1 MNKRTELVT
10 YLVLTFGLTYI
21 IQYIGLSKG
30 DLINGG
36 YLGGMTPE
44 MTVALQFAMYIPA
57 LVAIT
62 MNTLVQKKGLY
73 VGKARWFINYYLLLV
88 AEMTIS
94 FISVT
99 ILGLHQSNPAI
110 LPIIG
115 SITGITGILGTVL
128 LFALNSKPAWRDDL
142 TKAKLNLGNL
152 KHYLLYAGLL
162 AVFLTVG
169 AYIDLYAGL
178 GTDPGTDISTLLM
191 GAINALL
198 LSPILGLTTGVFGE
212 EYGWR
217 IYLQDLLTEQYG
229 RPIGGLVLGVIW
241 GLWHAPV
248 VLMGWT
254 YPGYGIIGVVV
265 FTVFTTIIGGLLSH
279 ATFVSGT
286 VWVTSYIH
294 AVNNAYGNFT
304 LNLVAFH
311 DPVFNF
317 RLGIYGLV
325 ILSIIVLGFILRN
338 KKLWGLD

>member
-1 MNKRTELVT
+1 MNKRTELVA
-10 YLVLTFGLTYI
+10 YLVVTFGLTYL
-21 IQYIGLSKG
+21 IQYIGLNKG
-30 DLINGG
+30 ELINGG
-36 YLGGMTPE
+36 YLGGLTPE
-44 MTVALQFAMYIPA
+44 MTVAFQFAMYIPA
-57 LVAIT
+57 LVAII

-73 VGKARWFINYYLLLV
+73 VGKVRWFINYYLLLV
-88 AEMTIS
+88 AEMTVS
-94 FISVT
+94 FIAVT
-99 ILGLHQSNPAI
+99 ILGLHESNPVLLQI
-110 LPIIG
+110 VG
-115 SITGITGILGTVL
+115 SITGLTGILGTVL
-128 LFALNSKPAWRDDL
+128 LLALNIKPAWRADL
-142 TKAKLNLGNL
+142 AKAKLNLGNI
-152 KHYLLYAGLL
+152 KHYILFAGLL

-178 GTDPGTDISTLLM
+178 GTDPGTDINTLLF

-229 RPIGGLVLGVIW
+229 KPLGVLILGVIW

-311 DPVFNF
+311 DPVYNF
-317 RLGIYGLV
+317 RLGIYGLA
-325 ILSIIVLGFILRN
+325 ILSVIVLYIINRR
-338 KKLWGLD
+338 KDLWVQK